1 MGDERNIDMSL
12 GGLDERFMREALV
25 EAHAAAAEGEVPIG
39 AVVVYEGEI
48 IARAHNRRE
57 LDEDPSAHAEF
68 SAMVAAA
75 RALGRWRLTGCT
87 VYVTLEPCVMC
98 AGLMVNARVTRCVYG
113 AADPKAGALGSLYQ
127 LNADRRLNHA
137 FAVTA
142 GVLSDECAGVLKAF
156 FAEIRGEGRAN
167 DAHDSKRDEALRSRN
182 GSMLTQCRR
191 RDAAAATA
199 LRAEGAHA
207 AAASSEG
214 CLAADGV
221 RATAAGGV
229 TGLAAD
235 GARAD
240 AQPGSA
246 SRATDG
252 ARATA
257 ADGTTGLAADGAR
270 SATQSGSVSRA
281 TDGAHAAALL
291 GPSPRVLLAIDSFKG
306 SATSAQA
313 EAWVTEGILHACP
326 NARVT
331 AMPIGDGGEGTGE
344 ALAASGGT
352 TRRAAQAHDAF
363 RHVISAEYLLSDA
376 AGNVPSAAIAGSAA
390 DSESVRSAEAS
401 DVFSAA
407 HEESGHGTECSVGTS
422 HEAFIEMAVVAG
434 LGSSDRTSQAALA
447 ATTYGVGELV
457 LDAIASGA
465 QTIYLGLGG
474 SATNDGGAGFL
485 QALGARLLDVDGRDI
500 PTGLA
505 GLEQVASIDLAPAV
519 QALVPARLIALSDV
533 TNPLVGSRGALR
545 VFGPQKGLAQD
556 PDALDTY
563 DRWMVRYGALLDA
576 ACRAV
581 ATPRFRSLAGVPGAG
596 AAGGLGAAVLALG
609 GALTPGIDAVLDR
622 AGFDEALRD
631 CDVVVTGEGMMDG
644 QTAGG
649 KAPLGVARRARAAG
663 VPVVAVVGGR
673 ADDLDAVY
681 EQGVDLVLPIVRRP
695 MDLSHALDPSQTRA
709 NLRTAG
715 EAAIRAYLL

>member
-137 FAVTA
+137 FEVTA
-142 GVLSDECAGVLKAF
+142 GVLSNECAGVLKAF
-156 FAEIRGEGRAN
+156 FAELRGEGRAN
-167 DAHDSKRDEALRSRN
+167 DAHDSKRDEALRARN
-182 GSMLTQCRR
+182 GSRLNQGRG

-214 CLAADGV
+214 CLAADN
-221 RATAAGGV
+221 
-229 TGLAAD
+229 
-235 GARAD
+235 ARA
-240 AQPGSA
+240 A
-246 SRATDG
+246 
-252 ARATA
+252 A

-270 SATQSGSVSRA
+270 SATQSGSASRA
-281 TDGAHAAALL
+281 TDGARAAALL
-291 GPSPRVLLAIDSFKG
+291 GPAPRVLLAIDSFKG

-313 EAWVTEGILHACP
+313 EAWATEGILHACP

-363 RHVISAEYLLSDA
+363 GHVISAEYLLFDA

-485 QALGARLLDVDGRDI
+485 QALGARLLDADGRDI

-505 GLEQVASIDLAPAV
+505 GLEKVASINLAPAV
-519 QALVPARLIALSDV
+519 QALGPARLIALSDV

-576 ACRAV
+576 VCRAV

-622 AGFDEALRD
+622 SGFDEALRD

-709 NLRTAG
+709 NLRAAG

>member
-1 MGDERNIDMSL
+1 MGDEWNIDMSL

-137 FAVTA
+137 FEVTA
-142 GVLSDECAGVLKAF
+142 GVLSNECAGVLKAF
-156 FAEIRGEGRAN
+156 FAELRGEGRAN
-167 DAHDSKRDEALRSRN
+167 DAHVSKRDEALRSRN
-182 GSMLTQCRR
+182 GSMLTQCRG
-191 RDAAAATA
+191 RDAADATA
-199 LRAEGAHA
+199 PRAEGAHA
-207 AAASSEG
+207 AAGDVG
-214 CLAADGV
+214 CLAADG
-221 RATAAGGV
+221 A

-235 GARAD
+235 DARA
-240 AQPGSA
+240 AAHPGSA

-252 ARATA
+252 AR
-257 ADGTTGLAADGAR
+257 
-270 SATQSGSVSRA
+270 
-281 TDGAHAAALL
+281 AAALL

-326 NARVT
+326 NARVK

-363 RHVISAEYLLSDA
+363 GRVISAEYLLFDA
-376 AGNVPSAAIAGSAA
+376 AGDLPSAAIDGSAA
-390 DSESVRSAEAS
+390 NSEAVRSAEESDAS
-401 DVFSAA
+401 STVHA
-407 HEESGHGTECSVGTS
+407 EGGRGLERSVGTN

-434 LGSSDRTSQAALA
+434 LGSSDRTPQAAIA

-457 LDAIASGA
+457 LDAIACGA

-500 PTGLA
+500 PTGLV
-505 GLEQVASIDLAPAV
+505 GLEKVASIDLAPAV
-519 QALVPARLIALSDV
+519 QALGPARLIALSDV

-545 VFGPQKGLAQD
+545 AFGSQKGLAQD
-556 PDALDTY
+556 PDALDAY

-581 ATPRFRSLAGVPGAG
+581 AAPRFRSLAGVPGAG

-709 NLRTAG
+709 NLRAAG

>member
-75 RALGRWRLTGCT
+75 RALGRWRLKGCT

-137 FAVTA
+137 FEVTA
-142 GVLSDECAGVLKAF
+142 GVLSNECAGVLKAF
-156 FAEIRGEGRAN
+156 FAELRGEGRAN
-167 DAHDSKRDEALRSRN
+167 DAHVSKRDEALRSRN
-182 GSMLTQCRR
+182 GSILTQCRG
-191 RDAAAATA
+191 RDAADATA
-199 LRAEGAHA
+199 PRAEGAHA
-207 AAASSEG
+207 AAGDVG
-214 CLAADGV
+214 CLAADG
-221 RATAAGGV
+221 A

-235 GARAD
+235 DARA
-240 AQPGSA
+240 AAHPGSA

-252 ARATA
+252 AR
-257 ADGTTGLAADGAR
+257 
-270 SATQSGSVSRA
+270 
-281 TDGAHAAALL
+281 AAALL

-326 NARVT
+326 NARVK

-363 RHVISAEYLLSDA
+363 GRVISAEYLLFDA
-376 AGNVPSAAIAGSAA
+376 AGNVPSAVSDGSAA
-390 DSESVRSAEAS
+390 NSEAVRSAEERDAS
-401 DVFSAA
+401 STVHA
-407 HEESGHGTECSVGTS
+407 EGGRGLERSVGTN

-434 LGSSDRTSQAALA
+434 LGSSDRTPQAAIA

-457 LDAIASGA
+457 LDAIACGA

-500 PTGLA
+500 PTGLV
-505 GLEQVASIDLAPAV
+505 GLEKVASIDLAPAV
-519 QALVPARLIALSDV
+519 QALGPARLIALSDV
-533 TNPLVGSRGALR
+533 TNPLVGSRGALH

-556 PDALDTY
+556 PDALDAY

-581 ATPRFRSLAGVPGAG
+581 AAPRFRSLAGVPGAG

-609 GALTPGIDAVLDR
+609 GTLTPGIDAALDR

-695 MDLSHALDPSQTRA
+695 MDLSHALDPSQAHT
-709 NLRTAG
+709 NLCTAG

>member
-127 LNADRRLNHA
+127 LNVDRRLNHA
-137 FAVTA
+137 FEVTA
-142 GVLSDECAGVLKAF
+142 GVLSNECAGVLKAF
-156 FAEIRGEGRAN
+156 FAELRGEGRAN
-167 DAHDSKRDEALRSRN
+167 DAHVSKRDEALRSRN
-182 GSMLTQCRR
+182 GSILTQCRG
-191 RDAAAATA
+191 RDAADATA
-199 LRAEGAHA
+199 PRAEGAHA
-207 AAASSEG
+207 AAGDVG
-214 CLAADGV
+214 CLAADG
-221 RATAAGGV
+221 A

-235 GARAD
+235 DARA
-240 AQPGSA
+240 AAHPGSA
-246 SRATDG
+246 
-252 ARATA
+252 
-257 ADGTTGLAADGAR
+257 
-270 SATQSGSVSRA
+270 SRA

-363 RHVISAEYLLSDA
+363 GHVISAEYLLFDAASDA
-376 AGNVPSAAIAGSAA
+376 PSAVSDGSAA
-390 DSESVRSAEAS
+390 NSEAVRSAEESDAS
-401 DVFSAA
+401 STVHA
-407 HEESGHGTECSVGTS
+407 EGGRGLERSVGTY

-434 LGSSDRTSQAALA
+434 LGSSDRTPQAAIA

-457 LDAIASGA
+457 LDAIACGA

-500 PTGLA
+500 PTGLV
-505 GLEQVASIDLAPAV
+505 GLEKVASIDLAPAV
-519 QALVPARLIALSDV
+519 QALGPARLIALSDV
-533 TNPLVGSRGALR
+533 TNPLVGSRGVLR

-556 PDALDTY
+556 PYALDAY

-581 ATPRFRSLAGVPGAG
+581 AAPRFRSLAGVPGAG

-622 AGFDEALRD
+622 AGFDEALRG
-631 CDVVVTGEGMMDG
+631 CDVVVTGEGLMDG

-695 MDLSHALDPSQTRA
+695 MDLSDALDPSQTRA
-709 NLRTAG
+709 NLRAAG
-715 EAAIRAYLL
+715 EAVVRAYLL

>member
-12 GGLDERFMREALV
+12 GGPDERFMREALV

-137 FAVTA
+137 FEVT
-142 GVLSDECAGVLKAF
+142 GGLLSHECAGVLKAF
-156 FAEIRGEGRAN
+156 FAELRGEGRAN

-191 RDAAAATA
+191 RDAVAATA
-199 LRAEGAHA
+199 LCAEGAHA

-214 CLAADGV
+214 CLAADN
-221 RATAAGGV
+221 
-229 TGLAAD
+229 
-235 GARAD
+235 ARA
-240 AQPGSA
+240 A
-246 SRATDG
+246 
-252 ARATA
+252 A
-257 ADGTTGLAADGAR
+257 ADGTTGLAAGGAR
-270 SATQSGSVSRA
+270 STTQSGSASRA

-291 GPSPRVLLAIDSFKG
+291 GPAPRVLLAIDSFKG

-363 RHVISAEYLLSDA
+363 GHVISAEYLLSDA

-485 QALGARLLDVDGRDI
+485 QALGARLLDADGRDI

-519 QALVPARLIALSDV
+519 QALGPARLIALSDV

>member
-137 FAVTA
+137 FEVTA
-142 GVLSDECAGVLKAF
+142 GVLSNECTGVLKAF
-156 FAEIRGEGRAN
+156 FAELRGEGRAN

-182 GSMLTQCRR
+182 GSMLTQCRG
-191 RDAAAATA
+191 RDAADATA
-199 LRAEGAHA
+199 PRAEGAHA
-207 AAASSEG
+207 AAGDVG
-214 CLAADGV
+214 CLAA
-221 RATAAGGV
+221 GGA

-235 GARAD
+235 DARA
-240 AQPGSA
+240 AAHPGSA

-252 ARATA
+252 ARA
-257 ADGTTGLAADGAR
+257 G
-270 SATQSGSVSRA
+270 
-281 TDGAHAAALL
+281 ALL
-291 GPSPRVLLAIDSFKG
+291 GSSPRVLLAIDSFKG

-344 ALAASGGT
+344 ALAASGGMA
-352 TRRAAQAHDAF
+352 RRAAQAHDAF
-363 RHVISAEYLLSDA
+363 GRVISAEYLLFDA
-376 AGNVPSAAIAGSAA
+376 AGNVPSAVSDGSAA
-390 DSESVRSAEAS
+390 NSEAVRSAEESDAS
-401 DVFSAA
+401 STVHA
-407 HEESGHGTECSVGTS
+407 EGGRGLERSVGTY

-434 LGSSDRTSQAALA
+434 LGSSDRTPQAAIA

-457 LDAIASGA
+457 LDAIACGA

-505 GLEQVASIDLAPAV
+505 GLEKVASIDLAPAA
-519 QALVPARLIALSDV
+519 QALGPARLIALSDV
-533 TNPLVGSRGALR
+533 TNPLVGLRGALR

-556 PDALDTY
+556 PDALDAY

-581 ATPRFRSLAGVPGAG
+581 AAPRFRSLAGVPGAG

-609 GALTPGIDAVLDR
+609 GTLTPGIDAVLDR

-695 MDLSHALDPSQTRA
+695 MDLSHALDPSQTRV
-709 NLRTAG
+709 NLRAAG
-715 EAAIRAYLL
+715 EAVVRAYLL

>member
-137 FAVTA
+137 FEVTA
-142 GVLSDECAGVLKAF
+142 GVLSNECAGVLKAF
-156 FAEIRGEGRAN
+156 FAELRGEGRAN
-167 DAHDSKRDEALRSRN
+167 DAHISKRDEALRSRN
-182 GSMLTQCRR
+182 GPMLTQCRG
-191 RDAAAATA
+191 RDAADATA
-199 LRAEGAHA
+199 PRAEGAHA
-207 AAASSEG
+207 AAGDVG
-214 CLAADGV
+214 CLAADG
-221 RATAAGGV
+221 A

-235 GARAD
+235 DARA
-240 AQPGSA
+240 AAHPGSA

-252 ARATA
+252 AR
-257 ADGTTGLAADGAR
+257 
-270 SATQSGSVSRA
+270 
-281 TDGAHAAALL
+281 AAALL

-326 NARVT
+326 NARVK

-363 RHVISAEYLLSDA
+363 GRVISAEYLLFDA
-376 AGNVPSAAIAGSAA
+376 AGNVPSAVSDGSAA
-390 DSESVRSAEAS
+390 NSEAVRSAEESDAS
-401 DVFSAA
+401 STVHA
-407 HEESGHGTECSVGTS
+407 EGGRGLERSVGTY

-434 LGSSDRTSQAALA
+434 LGSSDRTPQAAIA

-457 LDAIASGA
+457 LDAIACGA

-500 PTGLA
+500 PTGLV
-505 GLEQVASIDLAPAV
+505 GLEKVASIDLAPAV
-519 QALVPARLIALSDV
+519 QALGPARLIALSDV
-533 TNPLVGSRGALR
+533 TNPLVGLRGALR

-556 PDALDTY
+556 PDALDAY

-581 ATPRFRSLAGVPGAG
+581 AAPRFRSLAGVPGAG

-609 GALTPGIDAVLDR
+609 GTLTPGIDAVLDR

-631 CDVVVTGEGMMDG
+631 CDVVVIGEGMMDG

-663 VPVVAVVGGR
+663 VLAVAVVGGR

-695 MDLSHALDPSQTRA
+695 MGLSDALDPSQTRA
-709 NLRTAG
+709 NLRAAG

>member
-75 RALGRWRLTGCT
+75 HALGRWRLTGCT

-137 FAVTA
+137 FEVTA
-142 GVLSDECAGVLKAF
+142 GVLSNECAGVLKAF
-156 FAEIRGEGRAN
+156 FAELRGEGRAN
-167 DAHDSKRDEALRSRN
+167 DAHVSKRDEALRSRN
-182 GSMLTQCRR
+182 GPMLTQCRG
-191 RDAAAATA
+191 RDAADATA
-199 LRAEGAHA
+199 PRAEGAHA
-207 AAASSEG
+207 AAGDVG
-214 CLAADGV
+214 CLAADG
-221 RATAAGGV
+221 A

-235 GARAD
+235 DARA
-240 AQPGSA
+240 AAHPGSA

-252 ARATA
+252 AR
-257 ADGTTGLAADGAR
+257 
-270 SATQSGSVSRA
+270 
-281 TDGAHAAALL
+281 AAALL

-326 NARVT
+326 NARVK

-363 RHVISAEYLLSDA
+363 GRVISAEYLLFDA
-376 AGNVPSAAIAGSAA
+376 AGNVPSAVSDGSAA
-390 DSESVRSAEAS
+390 NSEAVRSAEESDAS
-401 DVFSAA
+401 STVHA
-407 HEESGHGTECSVGTS
+407 EGGRGLERSVGTS

-434 LGSSDRTSQAALA
+434 LGSSDRTPEAALA

-457 LDAIASGA
+457 LDAIACGA

-485 QALGARLLDVDGRDI
+485 QALGARLLDADGRDI

-505 GLEQVASIDLAPAV
+505 GLEKVASIDLAPAA
-519 QALVPARLIALSDV
+519 QALGPARLIALSDV

-556 PDALDTY
+556 PDALDAY

-581 ATPRFRSLAGVPGAG
+581 AAPRFRSLAGVPGAG

-609 GALTPGIDAVLDR
+609 GTLTPGIDAVLDR

-709 NLRTAG
+709 NLRAAG

>member
-137 FAVTA
+137 FEVTA
-142 GVLSDECAGVLKAF
+142 GVLSNECAGVLKAF
-156 FAEIRGEGRAN
+156 FAELRGEGRAN
-167 DAHDSKRDEALRSRN
+167 DANDSKRDEALRSRN
-182 GSMLTQCRR
+182 GSMLTQCRG
-191 RDAAAATA
+191 RDAADATA
-199 LRAEGAHA
+199 PRAEGAHA
-207 AAASSEG
+207 AAGDVG
-214 CLAADGV
+214 CLAADG
-221 RATAAGGV
+221 A

-235 GARAD
+235 DARA
-240 AQPGSA
+240 AAHPGSA

-252 ARATA
+252 AR
-257 ADGTTGLAADGAR
+257 
-270 SATQSGSVSRA
+270 
-281 TDGAHAAALL
+281 AAALL

-326 NARVT
+326 NARVK

-363 RHVISAEYLLSDA
+363 GRVISAEYLLFDA
-376 AGNVPSAAIAGSAA
+376 AGNVPSAVSDGSAA
-390 DSESVRSAEAS
+390 NSEAVRSAEESDAS
-401 DVFSAA
+401 STVHA
-407 HEESGHGTECSVGTS
+407 EGGRGLERSVGTS

-434 LGSSDRTSQAALA
+434 LGSSDRTPEAALA

-457 LDAIASGA
+457 LDAIACGA

-505 GLEQVASIDLAPAV
+505 GLEKVASIDLAPAA
-519 QALVPARLIALSDV
+519 QALGPARLIALSDV

-556 PDALDTY
+556 PDALDAY

-581 ATPRFRSLAGVPGAG
+581 AAPRFRSLAGVPGAG

-673 ADDLDAVY
+673 ADDLDTVY

-695 MDLSHALDPSQTRA
+695 MDLSDALDPSQARA
-709 NLRTAG
+709 NLRAAG

>member
-137 FAVTA
+137 FEATA
-142 GVLSDECAGVLKAF
+142 GVLSNECAGVLKAF
-156 FAEIRGEGRAN
+156 FAELRGEGRAN
-167 DAHDSKRDEALRSRN
+167 DAHDSKRDEALRARN
-182 GSMLTQCRR
+182 GSRLNQGRG

-235 GARAD
+235 GARAA
-240 AQPGSA
+240 AQP
-246 SRATDG
+246 
-252 ARATA
+252 
-257 ADGTTGLAADGAR
+257 
-270 SATQSGSVSRA
+270 GSVSRA
-281 TDGAHAAALL
+281 TDGAHAATLL

-363 RHVISAEYLLSDA
+363 GRVISAEYLLSDA

-485 QALGARLLDVDGRDI
+485 QALGARLLDADGRDI

-505 GLEQVASIDLAPAV
+505 GLEQVASIDLEPAV
-519 QALVPARLIALSDV
+519 QALGPARLIALSDV

-556 PDALDTY
+556 PDAPDTY

-715 EAAIRAYLL
+715 EVAIRAYLL

>member
-12 GGLDERFMREALV
+12 GGLDERFMREALA

-137 FAVTA
+137 FEVTA
-142 GVLSDECAGVLKAF
+142 GVLSNECTGVLKAF
-156 FAEIRGEGRAN
+156 FAELRGEGRAN

-182 GSMLTQCRR
+182 GSMLTQCRG
-191 RDAAAATA
+191 RDAADATA
-199 LRAEGAHA
+199 PRAEGAHA
-207 AAASSEG
+207 
-214 CLAADGV
+214 
-221 RATAAGGV
+221 TAAGGA

-235 GARAD
+235 DARA
-240 AQPGSA
+240 AAHPGSA

-252 ARATA
+252 AR
-257 ADGTTGLAADGAR
+257 
-270 SATQSGSVSRA
+270 
-281 TDGAHAAALL
+281 AAALL

-363 RHVISAEYLLSDA
+363 GRVVSAEYLLFDA
-376 AGNVPSAAIAGSAA
+376 AGNVPSAAIDGSAA

-401 DVFSAA
+401 DASSAVHA
-407 HEESGHGTECSVGTS
+407 EGGRGPEHPAGIS

-434 LGSSDRTSQAALA
+434 LGSSDRTPQAALA

-457 LDAIASGA
+457 LDAIACGA
-465 QTIYLGLGG
+465 RTIYLGLGG

-485 QALGARLLDVDGRDI
+485 QALGARLLDADGRDI

-505 GLEQVASIDLAPAV
+505 GLEKVASVNLAPAV
-519 QALVPARLIALSDV
+519 QALGPARLIALSDV
-533 TNPLVGSRGALR
+533 TNPLVGLRGALR

-556 PDALDTY
+556 PDALDVY
-563 DRWMVRYGALLDA
+563 DCWMVRYGALLDA

-581 ATPRFRSLAGVPGAG
+581 AAPCFRSLAGVPGAG

-622 AGFDEALRD
+622 AGFDEALCD

-673 ADDLDAVY
+673 ADDLDTVY

-695 MDLSHALDPSQTRA
+695 MDLSDALDPSQTRA
-709 NLRTAG
+709 NLRAAG

>member
-137 FAVTA
+137 FEVTA
-142 GVLSDECAGVLKAF
+142 GVLSNECTGVLKAF
-156 FAEIRGEGRAN
+156 FAELRGEGRAN
-167 DAHDSKRDEALRSRN
+167 DAHVSKRDEALRSRN
-182 GSMLTQCRR
+182 GSMLTQCRG
-191 RDAAAATA
+191 RDAADATA
-199 LRAEGAHA
+199 PRAEGAHA
-207 AAASSEG
+207 AA
-214 CLAADGV
+214 
-221 RATAAGGV
+221 GGA

-235 GARAD
+235 DARA
-240 AQPGSA
+240 AAHPGSA

-252 ARATA
+252 ARA
-257 ADGTTGLAADGAR
+257 G
-270 SATQSGSVSRA
+270 
-281 TDGAHAAALL
+281 ALL

-326 NARVT
+326 NARVK

-363 RHVISAEYLLSDA
+363 GRVISAEYLLFDA
-376 AGNVPSAAIAGSAA
+376 AGDVPSAAIDGSAA
-390 DSESVRSAEAS
+390 NSEAVRSAEESDAS
-401 DVFSAA
+401 STVHA
-407 HEESGHGTECSVGTS
+407 EGGRGLERSVGTN

-434 LGSSDRTSQAALA
+434 LGSSDRTPQAAIA

-457 LDAIASGA
+457 LDAIACGA

-500 PTGLA
+500 PTGLV
-505 GLEQVASIDLAPAV
+505 GLEKVASIDLAPAV
-519 QALVPARLIALSDV
+519 QALGPARLIALSDV

-545 VFGPQKGLAQD
+545 VFGSQKGLAQD
-556 PDALDTY
+556 PDALDAY

-581 ATPRFRSLAGVPGAG
+581 AAPRFRSLAGVPGAG

-622 AGFDEALRD
+622 AGFDEALRG
-631 CDVVVTGEGMMDG
+631 CDVVVTGEGLMDG

-681 EQGVDLVLPIVRRP
+681 EQGIDLVLPIVRRP
-695 MDLSHALDPSQTRA
+695 MDLSHALYPSQTRA
-709 NLRTAG
+709 NLRAAG
-715 EAAIRAYLL
+715 EAVVRAYLL

>member
-137 FAVTA
+137 FEATA

-156 FAEIRGEGRAN
+156 FAELRGEGRAN

-182 GSMLTQCRR
+182 GSMSTQCRR
-191 RDAAAATA
+191 RDAAAVTA

-207 AAASSEG
+207 AVASSEG

-235 GARAD
+235 GARAA

-246 SRATDG
+246 
-252 ARATA
+252 
-257 ADGTTGLAADGAR
+257 
-270 SATQSGSVSRA
+270 SRA

-291 GPSPRVLLAIDSFKG
+291 GPAPRVLLAIDSFKG

-363 RHVISAEYLLSDA
+363 EHVISAEYLLSDA
-376 AGNVPSAAIAGSAA
+376 AGNVSSAAIAGSAA

-485 QALGARLLDVDGRDI
+485 QALGARLLDADGRDI

-505 GLEQVASIDLAPAV
+505 GLEKVASINLAPAV
-519 QALVPARLIALSDV
+519 QALGPVRLIALSDV

-622 AGFDEALRD
+622 SGFDEALRD

-649 KAPLGVARRARAAG
+649 KAPLGVARRAQAAG

-709 NLRTAG
+709 NLRAAG
-715 EAAIRAYLL
+715 EVAIRAYLL

>member
-12 GGLDERFMREALV
+12 GGLDERFMREALA

-75 RALGRWRLTGCT
+75 HALGRWRLTGCT

-137 FAVTA
+137 FEVTA
-142 GVLSDECAGVLKAF
+142 GVLSNECAGVLKAF
-156 FAEIRGEGRAN
+156 FAELRGEGRAN
-167 DAHDSKRDEALRSRN
+167 DAHVSKRDEALRSRN
-182 GSMLTQCRR
+182 GPMLTQCRG
-191 RDAAAATA
+191 RDAADATA
-199 LRAEGAHA
+199 PRAEGAHA
-207 AAASSEG
+207 AAA
-214 CLAADGV
+214 DG
-221 RATAAGGV
+221 A

-235 GARAD
+235 NARA
-240 AQPGSA
+240 AAHPGSA

-252 ARATA
+252 AR
-257 ADGTTGLAADGAR
+257 
-270 SATQSGSVSRA
+270 
-281 TDGAHAAALL
+281 AAALL

-331 AMPIGDGGEGTGE
+331 AMPVGDGGEGTGE

-363 RHVISAEYLLSDA
+363 GRVVSAEYLLFDA
-376 AGNVPSAAIAGSAA
+376 ASNESSTADDGSTAN
-390 DSESVRSAEAS
+390 SEAVRSVEENDA
-401 DVFSAA
+401 FSTVHA
-407 HEESGHGTECSVGTS
+407 ESGRGPEHSVGTS

-434 LGSSDRTSQAALA
+434 LGSSDRTPQAALA

-485 QALGARLLDVDGRDI
+485 QALGARLLDADGRDI
-500 PTGLA
+500 PTGLV
-505 GLEQVASIDLAPAV
+505 GLEKVASIDLGPAV
-519 QALVPARLIALSDV
+519 QALGPARLIALSDV
-533 TNPLVGSRGALR
+533 TNPLVGLRGALR

-556 PDALDTY
+556 PDALDAY

-622 AGFDEALRD
+622 AGFDEALRG
-631 CDVVVTGEGMMDG
+631 CDVVVTGEGLMDG

-695 MDLSHALDPSQTRA
+695 MGLFHALDPSQTRA
-709 NLRTAG
+709 NLRAAG

>member
-137 FAVTA
+137 FEVTA
-142 GVLSDECAGVLKAF
+142 GVLSNECAGVLKAF
-156 FAEIRGEGRAN
+156 FAELRGEGRAN
-167 DAHDSKRDEALRSRN
+167 DAHISKRDEALRARN
-182 GSMLTQCRR
+182 GSRLNQGRG

-207 AAASSEG
+207 AAAGSEG

-229 TGLAAD
+229 IGLAAD
-235 GARAD
+235 GARAA

-252 ARATA
+252 A
-257 ADGTTGLAADGAR
+257 
-270 SATQSGSVSRA
+270 
-281 TDGAHAAALL
+281 HAATLL

-363 RHVISAEYLLSDA
+363 GHVISAEYLLSDA

-390 DSESVRSAEAS
+390 DSESVRSAEAN

-485 QALGARLLDVDGRDI
+485 QALGARLLDADGRDI

-519 QALVPARLIALSDV
+519 QALGPARLIALSDV

-545 VFGPQKGLAQD
+545 VFGPQKGLAQN

>member
-137 FAVTA
+137 FEVTA

-156 FAEIRGEGRAN
+156 FAELRGEGRAN
-167 DAHDSKRDEALRSRN
+167 DARDSKRDEALRSRN
-182 GSMLTQCRR
+182 GSMLTQRCG
-191 RDAAAATA
+191 RDAVAATA
-199 LRAEGAHA
+199 LCAEGAHA
-207 AAASSEG
+207 AAAGSEG
-214 CLAADGV
+214 CLAADG
-221 RATAAGGV
+221 A

-235 GARAD
+235 DARA
-240 AQPGSA
+240 AAHPGSA

-252 ARATA
+252 AR
-257 ADGTTGLAADGAR
+257 
-270 SATQSGSVSRA
+270 
-281 TDGAHAAALL
+281 AAALL

-326 NARVT
+326 NARVK

-363 RHVISAEYLLSDA
+363 GRVISAEYLLFDA
-376 AGNVPSAAIAGSAA
+376 AGNVPSAVSDGSAA
-390 DSESVRSAEAS
+390 NSEAVRSAEESDAS
-401 DVFSAA
+401 STVHA
-407 HEESGHGTECSVGTS
+407 EGGRGLERSVGTY

-434 LGSSDRTSQAALA
+434 LGSSDRTPEAALA

-457 LDAIASGA
+457 LDAIACGA

-485 QALGARLLDVDGRDI
+485 QALGARLLDADGRDI
-500 PTGLA
+500 PTGLV
-505 GLEQVASIDLAPAV
+505 GLEKVASIDLAPAV
-519 QALVPARLIALSDV
+519 QALGPARLIALSDV

-556 PDALDTY
+556 PDALDAY

-581 ATPRFRSLAGVPGAG
+581 AAPRFRSLAGVPGAG

-609 GALTPGIDAVLDR
+609 GTLTPGIDAVLDR

-695 MDLSHALDPSQTRA
+695 MDLSHALNPSQTRA

>member
-12 GGLDERFMREALV
+12 GGPDERFMREALV
-25 EAHAAAAEGEVPIG
+25 EAHAAAAKGEVPIG

-142 GVLSDECAGVLKAF
+142 GVLSNECAGVLKAF
-156 FAEIRGEGRAN
+156 FAELRGEGRAN
-167 DAHDSKRDEALRSRN
+167 DAHDSKRDEALRSRS
-182 GSMLTQCRR
+182 GSMLTQRCG
-191 RDAAAATA
+191 RDAVAATA

-235 GARAD
+235 GAR
-240 AQPGSA
+240 SA
-246 SRATDG
+246 
-252 ARATA
+252 ARP
-257 ADGTTGLAADGAR
+257 
-270 SATQSGSVSRA
+270 GSVSRA

-363 RHVISAEYLLSDA
+363 GHVISAEYLLSDA
-376 AGNVPSAAIAGSAA
+376 AGHVPSAAIAGSAA

-457 LDAIASGA
+457 LDAIACGA

-474 SATNDGGAGFL
+474 SATNDGGSGFL
-485 QALGARLLDVDGRDI
+485 QALGARLLDADGRDI

-519 QALVPARLIALSDV
+519 QALGPARLIALSDV

>member
-12 GGLDERFMREALV
+12 SRLDERFMREALV

-137 FAVTA
+137 FGVTA
-142 GVLSDECAGVLKAF
+142 GVLSNECAGVLKAF
-156 FAEIRGEGRAN
+156 FAELRGEGRSN
-167 DAHDSKRDEALRSRN
+167 DAHDSKRDEALRARN
-182 GSMLTQCRR
+182 GSRLTQCRG

-214 CLAADGV
+214 CLAA
-221 RATAAGGV
+221 GGV

-235 GARAD
+235 GARAA

-252 ARATA
+252 AR
-257 ADGTTGLAADGAR
+257 
-270 SATQSGSVSRA
+270 
-281 TDGAHAAALL
+281 AAALL

-363 RHVISAEYLLSDA
+363 GRVVSAEYLLFDA
-376 AGNVPSAAIAGSAA
+376 AGDAPSAVSDDSTA
-390 DSESVRSAEAS
+390 DSESVRSVGAS
-401 DVFSAA
+401 DASSAVHA
-407 HEESGHGTECSVGTS
+407 EGGHGTECSVGTS

-434 LGSSDRTSQAALA
+434 LGSSDRTPQAALA

-457 LDAIASGA
+457 LDAIACGA

-485 QALGARLLDVDGRDI
+485 QALGARLLDADGRDI

-505 GLEQVASIDLAPAV
+505 GLKKVASIDLAPAL
-519 QALVPARLIALSDV
+519 QALGPARLIVLSDV

-545 VFGPQKGLAQD
+545 VFGPQKGLARD

-695 MDLSHALDPSQTRA
+695 MDLSDALDPSQTRA
-709 NLRTAG
+709 NLRAAG

>member
-12 GGLDERFMREALV
+12 SRLDERFMREALA
-25 EAHAAAAEGEVPIG
+25 EANAAAAECEVPIG

-137 FAVTA
+137 FEVTA
-142 GVLSDECAGVLKAF
+142 GVLSNECAGVLKAF
-156 FAEIRGEGRAN
+156 FAELRGEGRAN
-167 DAHDSKRDEALRSRN
+167 DAHVSKRDEALRSRN
-182 GSMLTQCRR
+182 GSILTQCRG
-191 RDAAAATA
+191 RDAADATA
-199 LRAEGAHA
+199 PRAEGAHA
-207 AAASSEG
+207 AAGDVG
-214 CLAADGV
+214 CLAA
-221 RATAAGGV
+221 GGA

-235 GARAD
+235 DARA
-240 AQPGSA
+240 AAHPGSA

-252 ARATA
+252 ARA
-257 ADGTTGLAADGAR
+257 G
-270 SATQSGSVSRA
+270 
-281 TDGAHAAALL
+281 ALL
-291 GPSPRVLLAIDSFKG
+291 GSSPRVLLAIDSFKG

-344 ALAASGGT
+344 ALAASGGMA
-352 TRRAAQAHDAF
+352 RRAAQAHDAF
-363 RHVISAEYLLSDA
+363 GRVVSAEYLLFDA
-376 AGNVPSAAIAGSAA
+376 AGDAPSVVSDGSTA
-390 DSESVRSAEAS
+390 DSEAVRSAEESDAS
-401 DVFSAA
+401 SAVHA
-407 HEESGHGTECSVGTS
+407 ESGHGPECSVGTS

-434 LGSSDRTSQAALA
+434 LGSSDRTPQAAIA

-457 LDAIASGA
+457 LDAIACGA

-500 PTGLA
+500 PTGLV
-505 GLEQVASIDLAPAV
+505 GLEKVASIDLAPAV
-519 QALVPARLIALSDV
+519 QALGPARLIALSDV

-556 PDALDTY
+556 SDALDAY

-581 ATPRFRSLAGVPGAG
+581 AAPRFRSLAGVPGAG

-622 AGFDEALRD
+622 AGFDEALCG

-709 NLRTAG
+709 NLRAAG

>member
-1 MGDERNIDMSL
+1 MGDEWNIDMSL

-156 FAEIRGEGRAN
+156 FAELRGEGRAN

-182 GSMLTQCRR
+182 GSMLTQRCG
-191 RDAAAATA
+191 RDAVAATA
-199 LRAEGAHA
+199 LCAEGAHA

-214 CLAADGV
+214 CLAADNA

-235 GARAD
+235 GARAA

-252 ARATA
+252 A
-257 ADGTTGLAADGAR
+257 
-270 SATQSGSVSRA
+270 
-281 TDGAHAAALL
+281 HAATLL

-363 RHVISAEYLLSDA
+363 GHVISAEYLLFDA

-390 DSESVRSAEAS
+390 DSESVRSAEES

-434 LGSSDRTSQAALA
+434 LGSSDRTSQSALA

-485 QALGARLLDVDGRDI
+485 QALGARLLDADGRDI

-519 QALVPARLIALSDV
+519 QALGPVRLIALSDV

-609 GALTPGIDAVLDR
+609 GSLTPGIDAALDR

-709 NLRTAG
+709 NLRAAG

>member
-12 GGLDERFMREALV
+12 GGPDERFMREALV

-142 GVLSDECAGVLKAF
+142 GVLSNECAGVLKAF
-156 FAEIRGEGRAN
+156 FAELRGEGRAN

-182 GSMLTQCRR
+182 GSMLIQRCG
-191 RDAAAATA
+191 RDAVAATA
-199 LRAEGAHA
+199 LCAEGAHA
-207 AAASSEG
+207 AAAGSEG

-235 GARAD
+235 GARAA

-246 SRATDG
+246 
-252 ARATA
+252 
-257 ADGTTGLAADGAR
+257 
-270 SATQSGSVSRA
+270 SRA

-291 GPSPRVLLAIDSFKG
+291 GPAPRVLLAIDSFKG

-313 EAWVTEGILHACP
+313 EAWVIEGILHACP

-363 RHVISAEYLLSDA
+363 GRVISAEYLLFDA
-376 AGNVPSAAIAGSAA
+376 AGDAPSAVIDGSAA
-390 DSESVRSAEAS
+390 NSEAVCSAEES

-485 QALGARLLDVDGRDI
+485 QALGARLLDADGRDI

-519 QALVPARLIALSDV
+519 QALGPARLIALSDV

-563 DRWMVRYGALLDA
+563 DRWMVRYGTLLDA
-576 ACRAV
+576 ACHAV

-622 AGFDEALRD
+622 SGFDEALRD

-709 NLRTAG
+709 NLRAAG

>member
-127 LNADRRLNHA
+127 LNVDRRLNHA
-137 FAVTA
+137 FEVTA
-142 GVLSDECAGVLKAF
+142 GVLSNECAGVLKAF
-156 FAEIRGEGRAN
+156 FAELRGEGRAN
-167 DAHDSKRDEALRSRN
+167 DAHVSKRDEALRSRN
-182 GSMLTQCRR
+182 GSILTQCRG
-191 RDAAAATA
+191 RDAADATA
-199 LRAEGAHA
+199 PRAEGAHA
-207 AAASSEG
+207 AAGDVG
-214 CLAADGV
+214 CLAA
-221 RATAAGGV
+221 GGA

-235 GARAD
+235 GARAA

-246 SRATDG
+246 SRA
-252 ARATA
+252 AN
-257 ADGTTGLAADGAR
+257 
-270 SATQSGSVSRA
+270 
-281 TDGAHAAALL
+281 GAHAATLL
-291 GPSPRVLLAIDSFKG
+291 GSAPRVLLAIDSFKG

-326 NARVT
+326 NARVK

-352 TRRAAQAHDAF
+352 TRRAARAHDAF
-363 RHVISAEYLLSDA
+363 GRVVSAEYLLFDA
-376 AGNVPSAAIAGSAA
+376 AGNVPSAVSDGSAA
-390 DSESVRSAEAS
+390 NSEAVRSAEESDAS
-401 DVFSAA
+401 STVHA
-407 HEESGHGTECSVGTS
+407 EGGRGLERSVGTY

-434 LGSSDRTSQAALA
+434 LGSSDRTPQAAIA

-457 LDAIASGA
+457 LDAIACGA

-500 PTGLA
+500 PTGLV
-505 GLEQVASIDLAPAV
+505 GLEKVASIDLAPAV
-519 QALVPARLIALSDV
+519 QALGPARLIALSDV

-556 PDALDTY
+556 PDALDAY

-581 ATPRFRSLAGVPGAG
+581 AAPRFRSLAGVPGAG

-609 GALTPGIDAVLDR
+609 GTLTPGIDAVLDR

-709 NLRTAG
+709 NLRAAG

>member
-113 AADPKAGALGSLYQ
+113 AVDPKAGALGSLYQ

-156 FAEIRGEGRAN
+156 FAELRGEGRAN

-182 GSMLTQCRR
+182 GSILTQCRG
-191 RDAAAATA
+191 RDAADATA
-199 LRAEGAHA
+199 PRAEGAHA
-207 AAASSEG
+207 AAGDVG
-214 CLAADGV
+214 CLAADG
-221 RATAAGGV
+221 A

-235 GARAD
+235 DARA
-240 AQPGSA
+240 AAHPGSA

-252 ARATA
+252 AR
-257 ADGTTGLAADGAR
+257 
-270 SATQSGSVSRA
+270 
-281 TDGAHAAALL
+281 AAALL

-326 NARVT
+326 NARVK

-363 RHVISAEYLLSDA
+363 GRVISAEYLLFDA
-376 AGNVPSAAIAGSAA
+376 AGNVPSAVSDGSAA
-390 DSESVRSAEAS
+390 NSEAVRSAEESDAS
-401 DVFSAA
+401 STVHA
-407 HEESGHGTECSVGTS
+407 EGGRGLERSVGTY

-434 LGSSDRTSQAALA
+434 LGSSDRTPQAAIA

-457 LDAIASGA
+457 LDAIACGA
-465 QTIYLGLGG
+465 LTIYLGLGG

-505 GLEQVASIDLAPAV
+505 GLEKVASIDLAPAA
-519 QALVPARLIALSDV
+519 QALGPARLIALSDV

-556 PDALDTY
+556 PDALDAY

-581 ATPRFRSLAGVPGAG
+581 AAPRFRSLAGVPGAG

-609 GALTPGIDAVLDR
+609 GTLTPGIDAVLDR
-622 AGFDEALRD
+622 AGFDDALRD

-673 ADDLDAVY
+673 ADDFDAVY

-695 MDLSHALDPSQTRA
+695 MDLSHALDLSQARA
-709 NLRTAG
+709 NLRAAG
-715 EAAIRAYLL
+715 EAVIRAYLL

>member
-12 GGLDERFMREALV
+12 GGPDERFMREALV

-137 FAVTA
+137 FEVTA
-142 GVLSDECAGVLKAF
+142 GVLSNECAGVLKAF
-156 FAEIRGEGRAN
+156 FAELRGEGRAN
-167 DAHDSKRDEALRSRN
+167 DAHISKRDEALRSRN
-182 GSMLTQCRR
+182 GPMLTQCRG
-191 RDAAAATA
+191 RDAADATA
-199 LRAEGAHA
+199 PRAEGAHA
-207 AAASSEG
+207 AAGDVG
-214 CLAADGV
+214 CLAADG
-221 RATAAGGV
+221 A

-235 GARAD
+235 DARA
-240 AQPGSA
+240 AAHPGSA

-252 ARATA
+252 AR
-257 ADGTTGLAADGAR
+257 
-270 SATQSGSVSRA
+270 
-281 TDGAHAAALL
+281 AAALL

-363 RHVISAEYLLSDA
+363 GRVISAEYLLSDA

-434 LGSSDRTSQAALA
+434 LGGSDRTSQAALA

-485 QALGARLLDVDGRDI
+485 QALGARLLDADGRDI

-519 QALVPARLIALSDV
+519 QALGPARLIALSDV

-545 VFGPQKGLAQD
+545 VFGSQKGLAQD

-563 DRWMVRYGALLDA
+563 DRWMVRYGTLLDA
-576 ACRAV
+576 ACRSV
-581 ATPRFRSLAGVPGAG
+581 ATTRFRSLAGVPGAG

-622 AGFDEALRD
+622 SGFDEALRD

-709 NLRTAG
+709 NLRAAG

>member
-75 RALGRWRLTGCT
+75 RALRRWRLTGCT

-142 GVLSDECAGVLKAF
+142 GVLSNECAGVLKAF
-156 FAEIRGEGRAN
+156 FAELRGEGSAN

-182 GSMLTQCRR
+182 GSMLTQRCG
-191 RDAAAATA
+191 RDAVAATA
-199 LRAEGAHA
+199 LCAEGAHA
-207 AAASSEG
+207 AAAGSEG
-214 CLAADGV
+214 CLAADNA
-221 RATAAGGV
+221 RAAAADGT

-252 ARATA
+252 A
-257 ADGTTGLAADGAR
+257 
-270 SATQSGSVSRA
+270 
-281 TDGAHAAALL
+281 HAATLL

-352 TRRAAQAHDAF
+352 TRRAAQAHDALG
-363 RHVISAEYLLSDA
+363 HVISAEYLLSDA

-401 DVFSAA
+401 DASSAA

-434 LGSSDRTSQAALA
+434 LGSSDRTPQAALA

-485 QALGARLLDVDGRDI
+485 QALGARLLDADGRDI

-505 GLEQVASIDLAPAV
+505 GLEKVASIGLAPAV
-519 QALVPARLIALSDV
+519 QALGPVRLIALSDV

-576 ACRAV
+576 ACRSV

-622 AGFDEALRD
+622 SGFDEALRD

-649 KAPLGVARRARAAG
+649 KAPLGVARRAQAAG

-709 NLRTAG
+709 NLRAAG

>member
-113 AADPKAGALGSLYQ
+113 AADPKAGGLGSLYQ

-142 GVLSDECAGVLKAF
+142 GVLSNECAGVLKAF
-156 FAEIRGEGRAN
+156 FAELRGEGRAN

-207 AAASSEG
+207 AAAGSEG

-235 GARAD
+235 GARAA

-252 ARATA
+252 A
-257 ADGTTGLAADGAR
+257 
-270 SATQSGSVSRA
+270 
-281 TDGAHAAALL
+281 HAATLL

-363 RHVISAEYLLSDA
+363 GRVISAEYLLSDA

-434 LGSSDRTSQAALA
+434 LGGSDRTSQAALA

-485 QALGARLLDVDGRDI
+485 QALGARLLDADGRDI

-519 QALVPARLIALSDV
+519 QALGPARLIALSDV

-545 VFGPQKGLAQD
+545 VFGSQKGLAQD

-563 DRWMVRYGALLDA
+563 DRWMVRYGTLLDA
-576 ACRAV
+576 ACRSV

-622 AGFDEALRD
+622 SGFDEALRD

-709 NLRTAG
+709 NLRIAG

>member
-137 FAVTA
+137 FEVTA

-156 FAEIRGEGRAN
+156 FAELRGEGRAN

-182 GSMLTQCRR
+182 GSMLTQRCG
-191 RDAAAATA
+191 RDAVAATA
-199 LRAEGAHA
+199 LCAEGAHA
-207 AAASSEG
+207 AAAGSEG
-214 CLAADGV
+214 CLATDGA

-235 GARAD
+235 GARAA

-246 SRATDG
+246 
-252 ARATA
+252 
-257 ADGTTGLAADGAR
+257 
-270 SATQSGSVSRA
+270 SRA

-363 RHVISAEYLLSDA
+363 GHVISAEYLLSDA

-434 LGSSDRTSQAALA
+434 LGSSGRTSQAALA

-485 QALGARLLDVDGRDI
+485 QALGARLLDADGRDI

-519 QALVPARLIALSDV
+519 QALGPARLIALSDV

-563 DRWMVRYGALLDA
+563 DRWMVRYGTLLDA
-576 ACRAV
+576 ACHAV

-622 AGFDEALRD
+622 SGFDEALRD

>member
-98 AGLMVNARVTRCVYG
+98 AGLMVNARVSRCVYG

-137 FAVTA
+137 FEVTA
-142 GVLSDECAGVLKAF
+142 GVLSNECAGVLKAF
-156 FAEIRGEGRAN
+156 FAELRGEGRAN
-167 DAHDSKRDEALRSRN
+167 DAHVSKRDEALRSRN
-182 GSMLTQCRR
+182 GSMLTQCRG
-191 RDAAAATA
+191 RDAADATA
-199 LRAEGAHA
+199 PRAEGAHA
-207 AAASSEG
+207 AAGDVG
-214 CLAADGV
+214 CLAADG
-221 RATAAGGV
+221 A

-235 GARAD
+235 DARA
-240 AQPGSA
+240 AAHPGSA
-246 SRATDG
+246 SC
-252 ARATA
+252 
-257 ADGTTGLAADGAR
+257 
-270 SATQSGSVSRA
+270 A

-313 EAWVTEGILHACP
+313 EAWVIEGILHACP

-363 RHVISAEYLLSDA
+363 GRVISAEYLLFDA
-376 AGNVPSAAIAGSAA
+376 AGDVPSAAIDGSAA
-390 DSESVRSAEAS
+390 NSEAVRSAEESDAS
-401 DVFSAA
+401 STVHA
-407 HEESGHGTECSVGTS
+407 EGGRGLERSVGTN

-434 LGSSDRTSQAALA
+434 LGSSDRTPQAAIA

-457 LDAIASGA
+457 LDAIACGA

-485 QALGARLLDVDGRDI
+485 QALGARLLDVYGRDI

-505 GLEQVASIDLAPAV
+505 GLEKVASIDLAPAA
-519 QALVPARLIALSDV
+519 QALGPARLIALSDV

-556 PDALDTY
+556 PDALDAY

-581 ATPRFRSLAGVPGAG
+581 AAPRFRSLAGVPGAG

-673 ADDLDAVY
+673 AYDLDAVY

-695 MDLSHALDPSQTRA
+695 MGLSDALDPSQTRA
-709 NLRTAG
+709 NLRAAG

>member
-12 GGLDERFMREALV
+12 GGLDERFMCEALA

-142 GVLSDECAGVLKAF
+142 GVLSNECAGVLKAF
-156 FAEIRGEGRAN
+156 FAELRGEGRAN

-207 AAASSEG
+207 TAAGDVG
-214 CLAADGV
+214 CLAADGACAAAADGATGLAV
-221 RATAAGGV
+221 DDAHATAAGGA

-235 GARAD
+235 DARA
-240 AQPGSA
+240 AAHPGSA

-252 ARATA
+252 AR
-257 ADGTTGLAADGAR
+257 
-270 SATQSGSVSRA
+270 
-281 TDGAHAAALL
+281 AAALL

-352 TRRAAQAHDAF
+352 TRRATQAHDAF
-363 RHVISAEYLLSDA
+363 GRVVSAEYLLFDA
-376 AGNVPSAAIAGSAA
+376 AGTVPSAAIDGSAA

-401 DVFSAA
+401 DASSAVHA
-407 HEESGHGTECSVGTS
+407 EGGRGPEHPAGIS

-434 LGSSDRTSQAALA
+434 LGSSDRTPQAALA

-457 LDAIASGA
+457 LDAIACGA

-485 QALGARLLDVDGRDI
+485 QALGARLLDADGRDI

-505 GLEQVASIDLAPAV
+505 GLEKVASVNLAPAV
-519 QALVPARLIALSDV
+519 QALGPARLIALSDV
-533 TNPLVGSRGALR
+533 TNPLVGLRGALR

-556 PDALDTY
+556 PDALDVY

-581 ATPRFRSLAGVPGAG
+581 AAPCFRSLAGVPGAG

-622 AGFDEALRD
+622 AGFDEALCD

-673 ADDLDAVY
+673 ADDLDTVY

-695 MDLSHALDPSQTRA
+695 MDLSDALDPSQTRA
-709 NLRTAG
+709 NLRAAG

>member
-1 MGDERNIDMSL
+1 MSL
-12 GGLDERFMREALV
+12 GGPDERFMREALV
-25 EAHAAAAEGEVPIG
+25 EAHAAAAEVEVPIG

-142 GVLSDECAGVLKAF
+142 GVLSNECAGVLKAF
-156 FAEIRGEGRAN
+156 FAELRGEGRAN
-167 DAHDSKRDEALRSRN
+167 DAHDSKRDEALCSRN
-182 GSMLTQCRR
+182 GSMLTQRCG
-191 RDAAAATA
+191 RDAVAATA

-214 CLAADGV
+214 CLAADNA
-221 RATAAGGV
+221 RAAAAGGV

-235 GARAD
+235 GARAA

-252 ARATA
+252 A
-257 ADGTTGLAADGAR
+257 
-270 SATQSGSVSRA
+270 
-281 TDGAHAAALL
+281 HAATLL

-363 RHVISAEYLLSDA
+363 GRVISAEYLLFDA
-376 AGNVPSAAIAGSAA
+376 TGDVLSAAIAGSAA

-485 QALGARLLDVDGRDI
+485 QALGARLLDADGRDI

-519 QALVPARLIALSDV
+519 QALGPARLIALSDV

-581 ATPRFRSLAGVPGAG
+581 ATPRFRSLAGVLGAG

-609 GALTPGIDAVLDR
+609 GVLTPGIDAVLDR

-709 NLRTAG
+709 NLRAAG

>member
-127 LNADRRLNHA
+127 LNVDRRLNHA
-137 FAVTA
+137 FEVTA
-142 GVLSDECAGVLKAF
+142 GVLSNECAGVLKAF
-156 FAEIRGEGRAN
+156 FAELRGEGRAN

-182 GSMLTQCRR
+182 GSMLTQRCG
-191 RDAAAATA
+191 RDAVAATA

-207 AAASSEG
+207 AVGDVG
-214 CLAADGV
+214 CLAA
-221 RATAAGGV
+221 GGA

-235 GARAD
+235 DARA
-240 AQPGSA
+240 AAHPGSA

-252 ARATA
+252 ARA
-257 ADGTTGLAADGAR
+257 G
-270 SATQSGSVSRA
+270 
-281 TDGAHAAALL
+281 ALL

-363 RHVISAEYLLSDA
+363 GRVVSAEYLLFDA
-376 AGNVPSAAIAGSAA
+376 AGDVPSAAIDGSVAN
-390 DSESVRSAEAS
+390 SEAVCSAEAS
-401 DVFSAA
+401 DASSAA
-407 HEESGHGTECSVGTS
+407 HAESGHGTECSVGTS

-434 LGSSDRTSQAALA
+434 LGSSDRTPQAAIA

-457 LDAIASGA
+457 LDAIACGA

-485 QALGARLLDVDGRDI
+485 QALGARLLDADGRDI

-505 GLEQVASIDLAPAV
+505 GLEQVASIDLAPSV
-519 QALVPARLIALSDV
+519 QALGPARLIALSDV

-563 DRWMVRYGALLDA
+563 DRWMVRYGVLLDA

-709 NLRTAG
+709 NLRAAG

>member
-75 RALGRWRLTGCT
+75 RALGRWRLKGCT

-137 FAVTA
+137 FEVTA
-142 GVLSDECAGVLKAF
+142 GVLSNECAGVLKAF
-156 FAEIRGEGRAN
+156 FAELRGEGRAN
-167 DAHDSKRDEALRSRN
+167 DAHVSKRDEALRSRN
-182 GSMLTQCRR
+182 GSMLTQCRG
-191 RDAAAATA
+191 RDAADATA
-199 LRAEGAHA
+199 PRAEGAHA
-207 AAASSEG
+207 AAGDVG
-214 CLAADGV
+214 CLAADG
-221 RATAAGGV
+221 A

-235 GARAD
+235 DARA
-240 AQPGSA
+240 AAHPGSA
-246 SRATDG
+246 
-252 ARATA
+252 
-257 ADGTTGLAADGAR
+257 
-270 SATQSGSVSRA
+270 SRA

-313 EAWVTEGILHACP
+313 EAWVIEGILHACP

-363 RHVISAEYLLSDA
+363 GRVISAEYLLFDA
-376 AGNVPSAAIAGSAA
+376 AGNVPSAVSDGSAA
-390 DSESVRSAEAS
+390 NSEAVRSAEESDAS
-401 DVFSAA
+401 STVHA
-407 HEESGHGTECSVGTS
+407 EGGRGLERSVGTY

-434 LGSSDRTSQAALA
+434 LGSSDRTPQAAIA

-457 LDAIASGA
+457 LDAIACGA

-505 GLEQVASIDLAPAV
+505 GLEKVASIDLAPAV
-519 QALVPARLIALSDV
+519 QALGPARLIALSDV

-556 PDALDTY
+556 PDALDAY

-581 ATPRFRSLAGVPGAG
+581 AAPRFRSLAGVPGAG

-609 GALTPGIDAVLDR
+609 GTLTPGIDAVLDR

-663 VPVVAVVGGR
+663 VPAVAVVGGR

-695 MDLSHALDPSQTRA
+695 MGLSDALDPSQTRA
-709 NLRTAG
+709 NLRAAG
-715 EAAIRAYLL
+715 EAVIRAYLL

>member
-12 GGLDERFMREALV
+12 GGPDERFMCEALV
-25 EAHAAAAEGEVPIG
+25 EAHAAAAEGEAPIG

-142 GVLSDECAGVLKAF
+142 GVLSNECAGVLKAF
-156 FAEIRGEGRAN
+156 FAELRGEGRAN

-182 GSMLTQCRR
+182 GSMLTQRCG
-191 RDAAAATA
+191 RDAVAATA
-199 LRAEGAHA
+199 LCAEGAHA
-207 AAASSEG
+207 AAAGSEG
-214 CLAADGV
+214 CLATDGA

-235 GARAD
+235 GVRAD

-252 ARATA
+252 A
-257 ADGTTGLAADGAR
+257 
-270 SATQSGSVSRA
+270 
-281 TDGAHAAALL
+281 HAATLL

-363 RHVISAEYLLSDA
+363 GHVISAEYLLSDA

-485 QALGARLLDVDGRDI
+485 QALGARLLDADGRDI

-519 QALVPARLIALSDV
+519 QALGPARLIALSDV

-556 PDALDTY
+556 PDAFDTY

>member
-75 RALGRWRLTGCT
+75 RALGHWRLTGCT

-137 FAVTA
+137 FEVTA
-142 GVLSDECAGVLKAF
+142 GVLSDECTGVLKAF
-156 FAEIRGEGRAN
+156 FAELRGEGRAN

-182 GSMLTQCRR
+182 GSMLTQRCG
-191 RDAAAATA
+191 RDAVAATA

-207 AAASSEG
+207 AAA
-214 CLAADGV
+214 
-221 RATAAGGV
+221 GGA

-235 GARAD
+235 NAHAAAAGGATGLAADDARA
-240 AQPGSA
+240 AAHPGSA

-252 ARATA
+252 ARA
-257 ADGTTGLAADGAR
+257 G
-270 SATQSGSVSRA
+270 
-281 TDGAHAAALL
+281 ALL

-331 AMPIGDGGEGTGE
+331 AMPVGDGGEGTGE

-363 RHVISAEYLLSDA
+363 GRVVSAEYLLFDA
-376 AGNVPSAAIAGSAA
+376 AGNESSTADDGSTAN
-390 DSESVRSAEAS
+390 SEAVHSVEENDA
-401 DVFSAA
+401 FSTVHA
-407 HEESGHGTECSVGTS
+407 ESGRGPEHSVGTS
-422 HEAFIEMAVVAG
+422 HEAFIETAVVAG
-434 LGSSDRTSQAALA
+434 LGGSDRTPQAALA
-447 ATTYGVGELV
+447 ATTYGVGELM

-500 PTGLA
+500 PTGLV
-505 GLEQVASIDLAPAV
+505 GLEKVASIDLAPAV
-519 QALVPARLIALSDV
+519 QALGPARLIALSDV

-556 PDALDTY
+556 PDALDAY

-649 KAPLGVARRARAAG
+649 KAPLGVARRARAAD
-663 VPVVAVVGGR
+663 VPVVAVVGGQ

-695 MDLSHALDPSQTRA
+695 MNLSDALDPSQARA
-709 NLRTAG
+709 NLRAAG
-715 EAAIRAYLL
+715 EAVIRAYLL

>member
-137 FAVTA
+137 FEVTA
-142 GVLSDECAGVLKAF
+142 GVLSNECAGVLKAF
-156 FAEIRGEGRAN
+156 FAELRGEGRAN
-167 DAHDSKRDEALRSRN
+167 DAHISKRDEALRSRN
-182 GSMLTQCRR
+182 GPMLTQCRG
-191 RDAAAATA
+191 RDAADATA
-199 LRAEGAHA
+199 PRAEGAHA
-207 AAASSEG
+207 AAGDVG
-214 CLAADGV
+214 CLAADG
-221 RATAAGGV
+221 A

-235 GARAD
+235 DARA
-240 AQPGSA
+240 AAHPGSA

-252 ARATA
+252 VR
-257 ADGTTGLAADGAR
+257 
-270 SATQSGSVSRA
+270 
-281 TDGAHAAALL
+281 AAALL

-326 NARVT
+326 NARVK

-363 RHVISAEYLLSDA
+363 GRVISAEYLLFDA
-376 AGNVPSAAIAGSAA
+376 AGNVPSAVSDGSAA
-390 DSESVRSAEAS
+390 NSEAVRSAEESDAS
-401 DVFSAA
+401 STVHA
-407 HEESGHGTECSVGTS
+407 EGGRGLERSVGTY

-434 LGSSDRTSQAALA
+434 LGSSDRTPQAAIA

-457 LDAIASGA
+457 LDAIACGA

-500 PTGLA
+500 PTGLV
-505 GLEQVASIDLAPAV
+505 GLEKVASIDLAPAV
-519 QALVPARLIALSDV
+519 QALGPARLIALSDV

-556 PDALDTY
+556 PDALDAY

-581 ATPRFRSLAGVPGAG
+581 AAPRFRSLAGVPGAG

-709 NLRTAG
+709 NLRAAG

>member
-137 FAVTA
+137 FEVTA
-142 GVLSDECAGVLKAF
+142 GVLSNECTGVLKAF
-156 FAEIRGEGRAN
+156 FAELRGEGRAN

-182 GSMLTQCRR
+182 GSMLTQCRG
-191 RDAAAATA
+191 RDAADATA
-199 LRAEGAHA
+199 PRAEGAHA
-207 AAASSEG
+207 AAGDVG
-214 CLAADGV
+214 CLAA
-221 RATAAGGV
+221 GGA

-235 GARAD
+235 DARA
-240 AQPGSA
+240 AAHPGSA

-252 ARATA
+252 AR
-257 ADGTTGLAADGAR
+257 
-270 SATQSGSVSRA
+270 
-281 TDGAHAAALL
+281 AAALL

-363 RHVISAEYLLSDA
+363 GRVVSAEYLLFDA
-376 AGNVPSAAIAGSAA
+376 AGDVPSAAIDGSVAN
-390 DSESVRSAEAS
+390 SEAVCSAEAS
-401 DVFSAA
+401 DASSAA
-407 HEESGHGTECSVGTS
+407 HAESGHGTECSVGTS

-434 LGSSDRTSQAALA
+434 LGSSDRTPQAALA

-500 PTGLA
+500 PTGLV
-505 GLEQVASIDLAPAV
+505 GLEKVASIDLAPAV
-519 QALVPARLIALSDV
+519 QALGPARLIALSDV

-556 PDALDTY
+556 PDALDAY

-581 ATPRFRSLAGVPGAG
+581 AAPRFRSLAGVPGAG

-695 MDLSHALDPSQTRA
+695 MDLSDALDPSQTRA
-709 NLRTAG
+709 NIRAAG

>member
-142 GVLSDECAGVLKAF
+142 GVLSNECAGVLKAF
-156 FAEIRGEGRAN
+156 FAELRGEGRAN

-182 GSMLTQCRR
+182 GSMLTQRCG
-191 RDAAAATA
+191 RDAVAATA
-199 LRAEGAHA
+199 LYAEGAHA
-207 AAASSEG
+207 AAAGSEG

-221 RATAAGGV
+221 
-229 TGLAAD
+229 
-235 GARAD
+235 
-240 AQPGSA
+240 
-246 SRATDG
+246 
-252 ARATA
+252 RATA

-270 SATQSGSVSRA
+270 AAAQPGSASRA

-291 GPSPRVLLAIDSFKG
+291 GPAPRVLLAIDSFKG

-313 EAWVTEGILHACP
+313 EAWVIEGILHACP

-363 RHVISAEYLLSDA
+363 GHVISAEYLLSDA

-390 DSESVRSAEAS
+390 DSESVRSAEES

-485 QALGARLLDVDGRDI
+485 QALGARLLDADGRDI

-519 QALVPARLIALSDV
+519 QALGPARLIALSDV

-644 QTAGG
+644 QTADG

-695 MDLSHALDPSQTRA
+695 MDLSHALDPSQTRV

>member
-98 AGLMVNARVTRCVYG
+98 AGLMVNARVSRCVYG

-137 FAVTA
+137 FEVTA
-142 GVLSDECAGVLKAF
+142 GVLSNECAGVLKAF
-156 FAEIRGEGRAN
+156 FAELRGEGRAN
-167 DAHDSKRDEALRSRN
+167 DAHVSKRDEALRSRN
-182 GSMLTQCRR
+182 GSMLTQCRG
-191 RDAAAATA
+191 RDAADATA
-199 LRAEGAHA
+199 PRAEGAHA
-207 AAASSEG
+207 AAGDVG
-214 CLAADGV
+214 CLAADG
-221 RATAAGGV
+221 A

-235 GARAD
+235 DARA
-240 AQPGSA
+240 AAHPGSA

-252 ARATA
+252 AR
-257 ADGTTGLAADGAR
+257 
-270 SATQSGSVSRA
+270 
-281 TDGAHAAALL
+281 AAALL

-306 SATSAQA
+306 STTSAQA

-326 NARVT
+326 NARVK

-363 RHVISAEYLLSDA
+363 GRVISAEYLLFDA
-376 AGNVPSAAIAGSAA
+376 AGSVPSAVSDGSAA
-390 DSESVRSAEAS
+390 NSEAVRSAEESDAS
-401 DVFSAA
+401 SAA
-407 HEESGHGTECSVGTS
+407 HAESGHGTECSVGTS

-434 LGSSDRTSQAALA
+434 LGSSDRTPEAALA

-457 LDAIASGA
+457 LDAIACGA

-500 PTGLA
+500 PTGLV
-505 GLEQVASIDLAPAV
+505 GLEKVASIDLAPAV
-519 QALVPARLIALSDV
+519 QALGPARLIALSDV

-556 PDALDTY
+556 PDALDAY

-581 ATPRFRSLAGVPGAG
+581 AAPRFRSLAGVPGAG

-622 AGFDEALRD
+622 AGFDEALRG
-631 CDVVVTGEGMMDG
+631 CDVVVTGEGLMDG

-695 MDLSHALDPSQTRA
+695 MDLSDALDPSQTRV
-709 NLRTAG
+709 NLRAAG
-715 EAAIRAYLL
+715 EAVVRAYLL